1 MRAVTSR
8 GRKSPDTRF
17 GLLRRWSRRANL
29 FSYTLRCPVRAN
41 LLASRWCWAVA
52 MIGVVVLTAEAKE
65 PTVQENAPAKDI
77 QSAAT
82 ATPAN
87 PAARAKPESAPD
99 GRELFTREWL
109 PHDGRAHGGDGL
121 GPVFNDSSCVACHN
135 QGGVGGGGAASKNVD
150 IITAFVI
157 PVEQR
162 TPQAPGTLP
171 EALFNSLFG
180 ALAPSPASQPQPQGI
195 NARPQTADE
204 LKLAKKHEKEDLA
217 KIHPGF
223 VAARSVV
230 LHHFG
235 TDPKY
240 PEWRSI
246 ALNGQF
252 AGQQVE
258 VDPFAEPP
266 TAPKAAAAPVEP
278 PVTAD
283 APDVTTAPA
292 TIAPPAEVKIVTGT
306 AIVATANVPSPV
318 AVPTPAAAP
327 PQDVVAPV
335 PVTVTGTVTLT
346 QAPGRFNITSGT
358 AIDQPSATVPEIAQ
372 LQNEVRMNRGNLI
385 GQTTQVTPSRFNR
398 IQISRSQRNATAL
411 FGVGLIDAIPEKAI
425 VELAKEEQQKYP
437 EVAGRPSKQ
446 KDGRIGRFGWKA
458 QKPTLEDFALTAC
471 AVELGLEVPGH
482 EQAGLAMKPDYKA
495 PGLDMDKAECDSLV
509 RFLSDLPAPVE
520 RKAATKQEAASI
532 AAGHKQFVAVGCAN
546 CHVQKVGPADGIYSD
561 LLLHDMGPDL
571 GDTGNYGIFIHDM
584 PEEEQ
589 KDPRFI
595 ESDPNSPLQPSK
607 PTAEQLAKLTGA
619 LRQEWRTPPL
629 WGVRD
634 SGPYLHD
641 GRADTLEQA
650 IAFHGGQSSAAAIKF
665 FQLKPEQ
672 RQQVMAFLKSLT
684 APEPKLAMK

>member
-1 MRAVTSR
+1 M
-8 GRKSPDTRF
+8 P
-17 GLLRRWSRRANL
+17 
-29 FSYTLRCPVRAN
+29 
-41 LLASRWCWAVA
+41 
-52 MIGVVVLTAEAKE
+52 
-65 PTVQENAPAKDI
+65 
-77 QSAAT
+77 
-82 ATPAN
+82 
-87 PAARAKPESAPD
+87 
-99 GRELFTREWL
+99 
-109 PHDGRAHGGDGL
+109 
-121 GPVFNDSSCVACHN
+121 
-135 QGGVGGGGAASKNVD
+135 
-150 IITAFVI
+150 
-157 PVEQR
+157 
-162 TPQAPGTLP
+162 
-171 EALFNSLFG
+171 
-180 ALAPSPASQPQPQGI
+180 
-195 NARPQTADE
+195 
-204 LKLAKKHEKEDLA
+204 
-217 KIHPGF
+217 
-223 VAARSVV
+223 
-230 LHHFG
+230 
-235 TDPKY
+235 
-240 PEWRSI
+240 
-246 ALNGQF
+246 
-252 AGQQVE
+252 
-258 VDPFAEPP
+258 
-266 TAPKAAAAPVEP
+266 
-278 PVTAD
+278 
-283 APDVTTAPA
+283 TAPA
-292 TIAPPAEVKIVTGT
+292 TVAPPAEVKVVTSS
-306 AIVATANVPSPV
+306 AIVATVNP
-318 AVPTPAAAP
+318 PTPAAVPTTATAPTPTTAP
-327 PQDVVAPV
+327 PQDLAV

-346 QAPGRFNITSGT
+346 QASGRFNFIANVAAT
-358 AIDQPSATVPEIAQ
+358 DQPSATVPEIAQ

-425 VELAKEEQQKYP
+425 VELAQEEQQKYP

-495 PGLDMDKAECDSLV
+495 PGLDMDKAECDALV

-520 RKAATKQEAASI
+520 RNAATKQEAASI

-546 CHVQKVGPADGIYSD
+546 CHVQRVGPADGIYSD

-672 RQQVMAFLKSLT
+672 RQQVIAFLKSLT
-684 APEPKLAMK
+684 AHGAEAGDEIKSLAGQRPTL

>member
-1 MRAVTSR
+1 
-8 GRKSPDTRF
+8 
-17 GLLRRWSRRANL
+17 
-29 FSYTLRCPVRAN
+29 VRAN
-41 LLASRWCWAVA
+41 LLASRWYWAVA

-65 PTVQENAPAKDI
+65 PAVQENSPAKNK
-77 QSAAT
+77 QPAAT
-82 ATPAN
+82 VTPAN
-87 PAARAKPESAPD
+87 PAAQAKPD
-99 GRELFTREWL
+99 GRELFSREWL

-180 ALAPSPASQPQPQGI
+180 ALAPPPASQPQPQGI

-278 PVTAD
+278 PVTPE

-292 TIAPPAEVKIVTGT
+292 TIAPPVEVKIVTGT
-306 AIVATANVPSPV
+306 AIVATANAPNPAPGPAQDVAAPIPSSV
-318 AVPTPAAAP
+318 AVP
-327 PQDVVAPV
+327 
-335 PVTVTGTVTLT
+335 VTGTATVTFA
-346 QAPGRFNITSGT
+346 QPSGRFSNITTVT

-425 VELAKEEQQKYP
+425 VELAKAEQQKYP

-458 QKPTLEDFALTAC
+458 QKPTLDDFALTAC

-495 PGLDMDKAECDSLV
+495 PGLDMDKAECDALV
-509 RFLSDLPAPVE
+509 RFLSDLPAPVQ
-520 RKAATKQEAASI
+520 RNAATKQEAASI
-532 AAGHKQFVAVGCAN
+532 TSGHKQFVAVGCAN

-672 RQQVMAFLKSLT
+672 RQQVIAFLKSLT

>member
-1 MRAVTSR
+1 M
-8 GRKSPDTRF
+8 
-17 GLLRRWSRRANL
+17 
-29 FSYTLRCPVRAN
+29 RAN

-52 MIGVVVLTAEAKE
+52 MVGAVVLTAGANEPTAKE
-65 PTVQENAPAKDI
+65 DTAKTTGVK
-77 QSAAT
+77 QPAT
-82 ATPAN
+82 ATPAKS
-87 PAARAKPESAPD
+87 ATESKTESAVD

-157 PVEQR
+157 PIEQH
-162 TPQAPGTLP
+162 TPAAPGTLP

-180 ALAPSPASQPQPQGI
+180 ALAPPPASQPQPQG
-195 NARPQTADE
+195 AVAHQRTDE
-204 LKLAKKHEKEDLA
+204 ESKLAKKQEKDDLA

-223 VAARSVV
+223 AAARSVV

-240 PEWRSI
+240 SEWRSV
-246 ALNGQF
+246 ALTGQF
-252 AGQQVE
+252 AGQQQAELAVDSSAPAE
-258 VDPFAEPP
+258 VQFTPVPAATPVPTDPE
-266 TAPKAAAAPVEP
+266 V
-278 PVTAD
+278 
-283 APDVTTAPA
+283 APDVAPA
-292 TIAPPAEVKIVTGT
+292 PAVNAPRAEAKVVVGT
-306 AIVATANVPSPV
+306 AIVATQAAPAV
-318 AVPTPAAAP
+318 APTP
-327 PQDVVAPV
+327 QDAVAPV
-335 PVTVTGTVTLT
+335 PVPAPVTVTGTVTFA
-346 QAPGRFNITSGT
+346 QPPQVFPGSFVTTEAN
-358 AIDQPSATVPEIAQ
+358 QPAATVPEIAQ
-372 LQNEVRMNRGNLI
+372 LENEVRMNRGNLL
-385 GQTTQVTPSRFNR
+385 GQTTQVTPSKLNR

-411 FGVGLIDAIPEKAI
+411 FGVGLIDSIPERTI
-425 VELAKEEQQKYP
+425 VELAKEEQKKYP
-437 EVAGRPSKQ
+437 DVAGRPSKQ

-495 PGLDMDKAECDSLV
+495 PGLDMDKAECDALV
-509 RFLSDLPAPVE
+509 KYLSDLPAPVE
-520 RKAATKQEAASI
+520 RKAATEQEGKSI
-532 AAGHKQFVAVGCAN
+532 AAGHKQFMSVGCAN
-546 CHVQKVGPADGIYSD
+546 CHVQNVGTVQGLYSD

-589 KDPRFI
+589 KEPKIIDAN
-595 ESDPNSPLQPSK
+595 PNSPLQPK
-607 PTAEQLAKLTGA
+607 LTPEQLAKVTGA

-650 IAFHGGQSSAAAIKF
+650 IAFHGGQASSAAIKF
-665 FQLKPEQ
+665 FQLKPEE
-672 RQQVMAFLKSLT
+672 RQQVIAFLKSLT

>member
-1 MRAVTSR
+1 M
-8 GRKSPDTRF
+8 
-17 GLLRRWSRRANL
+17 
-29 FSYTLRCPVRAN
+29 RAN
-41 LLASRWCWAVA
+41 LLASRWYWAVA
-52 MIGVVVLTAEAKE
+52 MIGVVVLTAGAKE
-65 PTVQENAPAKDI
+65 PTVQENSPAKDK
-77 QSAAT
+77 QPAAT

-87 PAARAKPESAPD
+87 PAAQAKPKSAPD
-99 GRELFTREWL
+99 GRELFSREWL

-135 QGGVGGGGAASKNVD
+135 QGGIGGGGAASKNVD

-157 PVEQR
+157 PIEQR
-162 TPQAPGTLP
+162 TPAAPGTLP

-180 ALAPSPASQPQPQGI
+180 ALAPPPASQPQPQG
-195 NARPQTADE
+195 AVALQRTDKE
-204 LKLAKKHEKEDLA
+204 TRLAKKHEKEDLA

-223 VAARSVV
+223 AAARSVV

-240 PEWRSI
+240 AEWRSV
-246 ALNGQF
+246 ALTGQF
-252 AGQQVE
+252 AGQQQAELTIDAPVVE
-258 VDPFAEPP
+258 EKLAVAS
-266 TAPKAAAAPVEP
+266 AAPVTVEP
-278 PVTAD
+278 
-283 APDVTTAPA
+283 APDVPAAPA
-292 TIAPPAEVKIVTGT
+292 TVAPPAEVKVVTRS
-306 AIVATANVPSPV
+306 AIVATAN
-318 AVPTPAAAP
+318 APTPAAVSTPASAP
-327 PQDVVAPV
+327 TQDVVAPV
-335 PVTVTGTVTLT
+335 PVTVSGTVILA
-346 QAPGRFNITSGT
+346 QPSGLPGSTTFVNALAAG
-358 AIDQPSATVPEIAQ
+358 QPSATVPEIAQ
-372 LQNEVRMNRGNLI
+372 LQNEVRINRGNLI

-425 VELAKEEQQKYP
+425 VELAKAEQQKYP

-446 KDGRIGRFGWKA
+446 KDGRIGRLGWKA

-495 PGLDMDKAECDSLV
+495 PGLDMDKAECDALV
-509 RFLSDLPAPVE
+509 RFLSDLPAPVQ
-520 RKAATKQEAASI
+520 RNAATKQEAASI

-595 ESDPNSPLQPSK
+595 ESDPNSSLHPPK

-672 RQQVMAFLKSLT
+672 RQQVIAFLKSLT